1 MPCRCPVVA
10 KWCTAVGE
18 GNGKPLFFGLQAL
31 PRPKFTPCGRL
42 EVGFYRQADSL
53 QECLDIVT
61 EKSDLHLSQRAETLL
76 QALIRRYVE
85 GGEPIGSRTLSRE
98 IGIELSPAT
107 IRNVMA
113 DLEELGLIHAPHTSA
128 GRVPTPLGYRVFV
141 DTMLKIKPLEG
152 EALDEISG
160 NLQGGRDPNQL
171 VELASDLLS
180 QITQFAGVVL
190 LPGGHHARLKQIEF
204 LRLSP
209 SRVLAILVT
218 DDGRVQN
225 RVLLTDRDYSPSE
238 LVEAANFFNS
248 TYSGQALNHVRRG
261 LLRDMQMDSDAMN
274 HIMRTAVEMAQ
285 TLFENDESPEDVIVS
300 GETNLMAI
308 PDFSELKK
316 LREIFDAFKAKQ
328 DLLELFDKSMQA
340 KGVSIFIGEESGY
353 NALTDCS
360 IVTAP
365 YESDGRCIGVLGVVG
380 PTRMPYEEVI
390 PVVDVTARVL
400 GHALASLH

>member
-1 MPCRCPVVA
+1 MSE
-10 KWCTAVGE
+10 KYD
-18 GNGKPLFFGLQAL
+18 L
-31 PRPKFTPCGRL
+31 RL
-42 EVGFYRQADSL
+42 
-53 QECLDIVT
+53 
-61 EKSDLHLSQRAETLL
+61 SDRAEILL

-85 GGEPIGSRTLSRE
+85 GGEPVGSRTLSQE
-98 IGIELSPAT
+98 IGIDLSAAT
-107 IRNVMA
+107 IRNVMS
-113 DLEELGLIHAPHTSA
+113 DLEDLGLIHAPHTSS
-128 GRVPTPLGYRVFV
+128 GRVPTPLGYRIFV
-141 DTMLKIKPLEG
+141 DTLLKVKPLDDH
-152 EALDEISG
+152 ALDEISG
-160 NLQGGRDPNQL
+160 NLQVGRDPNQL

-190 LPGGHHARLKQIEF
+190 LPGGQYVHLKQIEF

-209 SRVLAILVT
+209 TRVLAILVT

-225 RVLLTDRDYSPSE
+225 RVLLTEREYSPSE
-238 LVEAANFFNS
+238 LVESANFFNT
-248 TYSGQALNHVRRG
+248 TYSGQSLTRVRRA
-261 LLRDMQMDSDAMN
+261 LLRDMQKYSDEMSQM
-274 HIMRTAVEMAQ
+274 MRTAVAMAQ
-285 TLFENDESPEDVIVS
+285 PLLEDNDSPDDFVVS
-300 GETNLMAI
+300 GETNLMSI

-328 DLLELFDKSMQA
+328 DLLELLDKSMHA

-365 YESDGRCIGVLGVVG
+365 YESDGRCVGVLGVVG

-400 GHALASLH
+400 GHALASLQ

>member
-1 MPCRCPVVA
+1 
-10 KWCTAVGE
+10 
-18 GNGKPLFFGLQAL
+18 
-31 PRPKFTPCGRL
+31 
-42 EVGFYRQADSL
+42 
-53 QECLDIVT
+53 VT
-61 EKSDLHLSQRAETLL
+61 EKYDLHLSDRAEILL
-76 QALIRRYVE
+76 QALIRRYVDS
-85 GGEPIGSRTLSRE
+85 GEPVGSRTLSRE
-98 IGIELSPAT
+98 NGIELSAAT

-113 DLEELGLIHAPHTSA
+113 DLENLGLIHAPHTSS

-141 DTMLKIKPLEG
+141 DTMLKIQPLKG
-152 EALDEISG
+152 QALDEISD
-160 NLQGGRDPNQL
+160 NLQEGRDPNQL

-190 LPGGHHARLKQIEF
+190 LPGGQYVRLKQIEF
-204 LRLSP
+204 LRLSA

-225 RVLLTDRDYSPSE
+225 RVLLTDREYSPSE
-238 LVEAANFFNS
+238 LVEATNFFNS
-248 TYSGQALNHVRRG
+248 TYSGQSLSHVRRG
-261 LLRDMQMDSDAMN
+261 LLRDMQHYSDEMSQ
-274 HIMRTAVEMAQ
+274 IMRTAVAMAQ
-285 TLFENDESPEDVIVS
+285 PLLEDNDSPEDFIVS

-308 PDFSELKK
+308 PDFSELQK

-328 DLLELFDKSMQA
+328 DLLELLDKSMQA

-365 YESDGRCIGVLGVVG
+365 YERDGLCVGVLGVVG
-380 PTRMPYEEVI
+380 PTRMPYEKII

-400 GHALASLH
+400 GHALAALQ

>member
-1 MPCRCPVVA
+1 M
-10 KWCTAVGE
+10 
-18 GNGKPLFFGLQAL
+18 
-31 PRPKFTPCGRL
+31 
-42 EVGFYRQADSL
+42 
-53 QECLDIVT
+53 T
-61 EKSDLHLSQRAETLL
+61 EKYDLHLSDRAEILL
-76 QALIRRYVE
+76 QALIRRYVD
-85 GGEPIGSRTLSRE
+85 GGEPVGSRTLSKE
-98 IGIELSPAT
+98 NGIELSAAT

-113 DLEELGLIHAPHTSA
+113 DLENLGLIHAPHTSS
-128 GRVPTPLGYRVFV
+128 GRVPTRLGYRVFV

-152 EALDEISG
+152 QALDEISD
-160 NLQGGRDPNQL
+160 NLQEGRDPSQL

-190 LPGGHHARLKQIEF
+190 LPGGQYVRLKQIEF
-204 LRLSP
+204 LRLSA

-225 RVLLTDRDYSPSE
+225 RVLLTDREYSPSE
-238 LVEAANFFNS
+238 LVEATNFFNS
-248 TYSGQALNHVRRG
+248 TYSGQSLSHVRRG
-261 LLRDMQMDSDAMN
+261 LLRDMQHYSDEMSQ
-274 HIMRTAVEMAQ
+274 IMRTAVEMAQ
-285 TLFENDESPEDVIVS
+285 PLLDDNDSPEDFIVS

-308 PDFSELKK
+308 PDFSELQK

-328 DLLELFDKSMQA
+328 DLLELLDKSMQA

-365 YESDGRCIGVLGVVG
+365 YESDGLCVGVLGVVG
-380 PTRMPYEEVI
+380 PTRMPYEKII

-400 GHALASLH
+400 GHALASLQ